1 MSATDQ
7 PSGDTP
13 FSPSTE
19 ATLLTDS
26 PPGVWVPDLLEG
38 FERLTI
44 PLEVDEEGPNAA
56 TLVRTARSP
65 ASLPVR
71 TPARVPTGAGPV
83 EPGSAP
89 GEPGADGAQPTSRI
103 PVLYVH
109 GWSDYFYNAPLAGHF
124 EERGYAFHAL
134 DLRKYGRSL
143 RPGQTPG
150 WADSLEVYDDEI
162 GQALRVI
169 GREHPRPPV
178 LMGHSTGGLILSL
191 WASRHPGRARALVL
205 NSPWLE
211 MQGSALVRHMATAV
225 LDPVVR
231 LQPKNFLKLPRV
243 DHYWRTVSSAAD
255 GDWDLHPLWRPQYA
269 FEVPGGWLK
278 AVMTGHAAVA
288 DGLGLTE
295 PVYVMLSDRTV
306 FAAGW
311 RQDMTAADIVL
322 DVEILAQRATRLGRH
337 VTVVRHTGALH
348 DVMASP
354 QAIRRDAAREM
365 FRWLGTYAGPA

>member
-13 FSPSTE
+13 FSPFAE
-19 ATLLTDS
+19 PTLLTDS

-56 TLVRTARSP
+56 TLIRTARTPVS
-65 ASLPVR
+65 APVR
-71 TPARVPTGAGPV
+71 TPASGAAR
-83 EPGSAP
+83 EASDAP
-89 GEPGADGAQPTSRI
+89 GEPPASVARPTSRI

-124 EERGYAFHAL
+124 EERGYAFYAL

-150 WADSLEVYDDEI
+150 WADNLEVYDDEI
-162 GQALRVI
+162 GQALRII
-169 GREHPRPPV
+169 GLEHPRAPV
-178 LMGHSTGGLILSL
+178 LMGHSTGGLTLSL

-225 LDPVVR
+225 LDPVVW

-243 DHYWRTVSSAAD
+243 DHYWRTVSAAAD
-255 GDWDLHPLWRPQYA
+255 GEWDLHPLWRPRYS

-278 AVMTGHAAVA
+278 AVMAGHAAVA
-288 DGLGLTE
+288 DGLSLAA

-306 FAAGW
+306 FSAGW

-337 VTVVRHTGALH
+337 VTVVRHAGALH
-348 DVMASP
+348 DVMASSP
-354 QAIRRDAAREM
+354 AIRRDAAREM
-365 FRWLGTYAGPA
+365 FHWLEAYAGPA